1 MKKLEFLLQKE
12 GDRAWLPLETSDVE
26 ILEGKYRVVAR
37 IQHPNTDIEIRVTHT
52 SFDPG
57 AQRKV
62 QSRSA
67 RTNPEGLVVIIPY
80 TRLKP
85 GLWELSCLPD
95 PKATPLKPWQ
105 YGVQLE
111 VLPAESETSEPLPPI
126 DQTEPATSPTAPQI
140 TAPVDRAAPQIAA
153 PVDRPAPQIAAP
165 VDRAAPQIAAPVDR
179 PAPTQ
184 IPAADSAPQ
193 QTKIYQFPIP
203 QTPEPKPGVKL
214 ELVLDRETFVTQLGR
229 PLIISGQIDIPQ
241 HPQQSRK
248 TATLIPESE
257 AIELKQLIGSAQ
269 LQIYLRDPQTSKILA
284 EIQQPMPEQ
293 VPPCIFACVTY
304 IPTECKSRLI
314 LGEAIL
320 SSGGVTLATKLFTIT
335 ARLEHLLQEIKDNFI
350 EEKHQAEPSPTASKP
365 SGSAKNISFL
375 QLVEKSLDPPSPAE
389 VPTTEALPPLLASR
403 HTPSGGGLELPAFG
417 NKLPDSSRSPLLSE
431 ISNSPRTVA
440 ESIDSQAKASDLPT
454 SPKTAEI
461 GAIDQKPENSPEL
474 EKTAPETPPAP
485 TKKAFQ
491 TLNVESRFWSRLSSL
506 ASNGE
511 SPDWLKATTLSPT
524 PTAVANSSDEIAV
537 VEENSPTQQQP
548 ETSETNS
555 DPKSTSPEARE
566 FVVFDEPPQPKK
578 VAKKTTTVAEEVTP
592 PTPYVLP
599 EDELVPMP
607 ILELPRA
614 EILAGGPVKVQ
625 VQLPELM
632 PRIYVKVWVYDRQ
645 TYLILDGP
653 RWITE
658 FKSNG
663 LGNVRASVELE
674 IPYGC
679 MEVEFEAIAVEMQT
693 QRESHKVSVHRQ
705 VLPPPGPTLPL
716 DG

>member
-126 DQTEPATSPTAPQI
+126 DQTEPAASPAPKI
-140 TAPVDRAAPQIAA
+140 AAPVDRPPPKIAA
-153 PVDRPAPQIAAP
+153 PVDRPAPKIA
-165 VDRAAPQIAAPVDR
+165 
-179 PAPTQ
+179 
-184 IPAADSAPQ
+184 AADSAAQ

-214 ELVLDRETFVTQLGR
+214 ELVLDQETFVTQLGR
-229 PLIISGQIDIPQ
+229 PLIISGKIDIPQ
-241 HPQQSRK
+241 PPQQSRK
-248 TATLIPESE
+248 TASLIPESE

-375 QLVEKSLDPPSPAE
+375 KLVEKSLDPPSPAE

-417 NKLPDSSRSPLLSE
+417 NKLPDSSRSQLLSE

-440 ESIDSQAKASDLPT
+440 ESIDPQTKPSDIPT

-485 TKKAFQ
+485 TKQAFQ

-524 PTAVANSSDEIAV
+524 PTAAANSSDEIAV
-537 VEENSPTQQQP
+537 VEESSLTQQQP
-548 ETSETNS
+548 ETSETIS
-555 DPKSTSPEARE
+555 DLKSTSPEARE

-578 VAKKTTTVAEEVTP
+578 VGQKTTTVAAEVTP

-614 EILAGGPVKVQ
+614 EIIAGQAVKVQ

-693 QRESHKVSVHRQ
+693 QRESHKISVHRQ
-705 VLPPPGPTLPL
+705 VLPPAGPTLPL
-716 DG
+716 EG

>member
-52 SFDPG
+52 SFDQG

-95 PKATPLKPWQ
+95 PKSTPLKPWQ

-111 VLPAESETSEPLPPI
+111 VLPAESETSEPLPPL
-126 DQTEPATSPTAPQI
+126 DQIEPAAST
-140 TAPVDRAAPQIAA
+140 AAPQIAA
-153 PVDRPAPQIAAP
+153 PVDRAAPQIAAP

-184 IPAADSAPQ
+184 IPAAASAPQ

-203 QTPEPKPGVKL
+203 QTPQPKPHVKL

-229 PLIISGQIDIPQ
+229 PLIISGKIDIPQ
-241 HPQQSRK
+241 PPQKTRK
-248 TATLIPESE
+248 TATLLPESE
-257 AIELKQLIGSAQ
+257 ARELKQLIGSAQ

-320 SSGGVTLATKLFTIT
+320 SSGSVTLATKLFTIT
-335 ARLEHLLQEIKDNFI
+335 ARLEHLLEEIKDNFI
-350 EEKHQAEPSPTASKP
+350 EEKHQAEPSPTASKQP
-365 SGSAKNISFL
+365 GNPKNQSFL
-375 QLVEKSLDPPSPAE
+375 KLVQKSLDPPSPAE
-389 VPTTEALPPLLASR
+389 SPTKEALPPLLASR
-403 HTPSGGGLELPAFG
+403 HTPSAGGLELPAFG
-417 NKLPDSSRSPLLSE
+417 NKLPDSSRVQLLSE
-431 ISNSPRTVA
+431 ISNSPRTA
-440 ESIDSQAKASDLPT
+440 PESIDPQTKASDIPN
-454 SPKTAEI
+454 PNQTAEI
-461 GAIDQKPENSPEL
+461 GAIEQKPENSPEL
-474 EKTAPETPPAP
+474 ETTAPETQPTP
-485 TKKAFQ
+485 TKHAFQ
-491 TLNVESRFWSRLSSL
+491 TLKVESRFWSRLSSL

-524 PTAVANSSDEIAV
+524 PTAAANSSDEIAL
-537 VEENSPTQQQP
+537 VEESSPTQQQP
-548 ETSETNS
+548 ETSETIS

-566 FVVFDEPPQPKK
+566 FVVFDEPPQPKQ
-578 VAKKTTTVAEEVTP
+578 VAQKTATVAAEVTP

-658 FKSNG
+658 FKPNG
-663 LGNVRASVELE
+663 LGSVRASIELE

-705 VLPPPGPTLPL
+705 VLPPAGPTLPL

>member
-52 SFDPG
+52 SFDQG

-95 PKATPLKPWQ
+95 PKSTPLKPWQ

-111 VLPAESETSEPLPPI
+111 VLPAESDTSEPLPPI
-126 DQTEPATSPTAPQI
+126 DQTEPAAS
-140 TAPVDRAAPQIAA
+140 AAT
-153 PVDRPAPQIAAP
+153 PQIAAP

-229 PLIISGQIDIPQ
+229 PLIISGKIDIPQ

-257 AIELKQLIGSAQ
+257 ALELKQLIGSAQ

-335 ARLEHLLQEIKDNFI
+335 ARLEHLLEEIKDNFI
-350 EEKHQAEPSPTASKP
+350 EEKHQAELSPTASKQP
-365 SGSAKNISFL
+365 GSAKNLSFL
-375 QLVEKSLDPPSPAE
+375 KLVEKSLDPPSPAE
-389 VPTTEALPPLLASR
+389 APTTEALPPLLASR
-403 HTPSGGGLELPAFG
+403 HTPSAGGLELPAFG
-417 NKLPDSSRSPLLSE
+417 NKLPDSSRSQLLSE
-431 ISNSPRTVA
+431 ISNSPRTTE
-440 ESIDSQAKASDLPT
+440 ESIDPQTKPSDIPNPT
-454 SPKTAEI
+454 QTAEI
-461 GAIDQKPENSPEL
+461 GAIDKKPENSPEP
-474 EKTAPETPPAP
+474 ETTAPETPPAP
-485 TKKAFQ
+485 TKQAFQ

-524 PTAVANSSDEIAV
+524 PKAAANSSDEIAV
-537 VEENSPTQQQP
+537 VEESSPTQQQS
-548 ETSETNS
+548 ETSETIS

-566 FVVFDEPPQPKK
+566 FVVFDEPPQPKQ
-578 VAKKTTTVAEEVTP
+578 VGQKTTTVAAEDTP

-614 EILAGGPVKVQ
+614 EIIAGQAVNVQ

-658 FKSNG
+658 FKANG
-663 LGNVRASVELE
+663 LGNVRASIELE

-693 QRESHKVSVHRQ
+693 QRESHKISVHRQ
-705 VLPPPGPTLPL
+705 VLPPAGPSLPL
-716 DG
+716 EG

>member
-12 GDRAWLPLETSDVE
+12 GDRAWLPLETPDVE

-52 SFDPG
+52 SFDEVAP
-57 AQRKV
+57 QRKV

-85 GLWELSCLPD
+85 GMWELSCLPD
-95 PKATPLKPWQ
+95 PKSTPAKPWQ
-105 YGVQLE
+105 YGVQLQ

-126 DQTEPATSPTAPQI
+126 DQTEAATSPSDAENP
-140 TAPVDRAAPQIAA
+140 APVDRPAQEIAA
-153 PVDRPAPQIAAP
+153 PVDRPATQIAAAEP
-165 VDRAAPQIAAPVDR
+165 
-179 PAPTQ
+179 
-184 IPAADSAPQ
+184 APQ

-203 QTPEPKPGVKL
+203 QTAQQPKSPVKL
-214 ELVLDRETFVTQLGR
+214 ELALDRETFVTQLGR
-229 PLIISGQIDIPQ
+229 PLIISGKIDIPQ
-241 HPQQSRK
+241 PPQKTRK

-257 AIELKQLIGSAQ
+257 TEELKKLIGSAQ

-284 EIQQPMPEQ
+284 QIQQPMPEQ
-293 VPPCIFACVTY
+293 APPCIFGCVTY
-304 IPTECKSRLI
+304 IPTECQSRLI

-320 SSGGVTLATKLFTIT
+320 SSGGVPLATKLFTIT
-335 ARLEHLLQEIKDNFI
+335 ARLEHLLEAIKDNFI
-350 EEKHQAEPSPTASKP
+350 EEKHQAELSPTASKQP
-365 SGSAKNISFL
+365 RSATNLSFL
-375 QLVEKSLDPPSPAE
+375 KLVEKSLEPPSPAE
-389 VPTTEALPPLLASR
+389 TPTNEPLPPQLSSR
-403 HTPSGGGLELPAFG
+403 QTPSAGGLELPAFG
-417 NKLPDSSRSPLLSE
+417 NKLPDSSRSQLLSE
-431 ISNSPRTVA
+431 ISNSPQTA
-440 ESIDSQAKASDLPT
+440 AGAIDPQTKPLDLPNPT
-454 SPKTAEI
+454 QTAEI
-461 GAIDQKPENSPEL
+461 WAIDQKPENIPEP
-474 EKTAPETPPAP
+474 ETTAPETPPAP
-485 TKKAFQ
+485 SQKAFQ
-491 TLNVESRFWSRLSSL
+491 TLNVQNRFWSRLSSL

-511 SPDWLKATTLSPT
+511 SPEWLKATTLSPT
-524 PTAVANSSDEIAV
+524 PKAEGNSSEAIAV
-537 VEENSPTQQQP
+537 VEESSPTQQQP
-548 ETSETNS
+548 ETSETIS
-555 DPKSTSPEARE
+555 DPKPTGPEARE
-566 FVVFDEPPQPKK
+566 FVVFDEPPQPRK
-578 VAKKTTTVAEEVTP
+578 AAQKTATVEAEVTP

-632 PRIYVKVWVYDRQ
+632 PRIYVKVWVFDRQ

-658 FKSNG
+658 FKANG
-663 LGNVRASVELE
+663 LGNVRATIELE

-705 VLPPPGPTLPL
+705 VLPPAGPTLPL
-716 DG
+716 DE

>member
-52 SFDPG
+52 SFDEG

-95 PKATPLKPWQ
+95 PKSTPAKPWQ

-126 DQTEPATSPTAPQI
+126 DQTEPATSA
-140 TAPVDRAAPQIAA
+140 AAPKIAA
-153 PVDRPAPQIAAP
+153 P
-165 VDRAAPQIAAPVDR
+165 APQIAAPVDR

-184 IPAADSAPQ
+184 IPAALTAPQ
-193 QTKIYQFPIP
+193 QAKIYQFP
-203 QTPEPKPGVKL
+203 TPPTAQPKPGVKL

-229 PLIISGQIDIPQ
+229 PLIISGKIDIPQ
-241 HPQQSRK
+241 PPQTTRK

-257 AIELKQLIGSAQ
+257 ALELKQLIGSAQ
-269 LQIYLRDPQTSKILA
+269 LQIYLRDPQTSQILA
-284 EIQQPMPEQ
+284 EIQQAMPEQ

-304 IPTECKSRLI
+304 IPAECKSRLI

-320 SSGGVTLATKLFTIT
+320 SSGSVTLATKAFTIT
-335 ARLEHLLQEIKDNFI
+335 ARLEHLLEAIEDNFI
-350 EEKHQAEPSPTASKP
+350 EEKHQAEPSLTASKQP
-365 SGSAKNISFL
+365 RSATNLSFL
-375 QLVEKSLDPPSPAE
+375 KLVEKSLDPPSPAE
-389 VPTTEALPPLLASR
+389 SPTNEPLPPQLSSR
-403 HTPSGGGLELPAFG
+403 QTPSAGGLELPAFG
-417 NKLPDSSRSPLLSE
+417 NKLPDSSRSQLLSE

-440 ESIDSQAKASDLPT
+440 ESIDPQTKPSDIPT

-461 GAIDQKPENSPEL
+461 EASDQKQENSPEL
-474 EKTAPETPPAP
+474 ATTAPETPPGP
-485 TKKAFQ
+485 TKQAFQ
-491 TLNVESRFWSRLSSL
+491 TLNVQNRFWSRLSSL

-511 SPDWLKATTLSPT
+511 SPEWLKATALSPT
-524 PTAVANSSDEIAV
+524 PKATANSSDEIAV
-537 VEENSPTQQQP
+537 VQETSPTQQQP
-548 ETSETNS
+548 ETSETIS

-566 FVVFDEPPQPKK
+566 FVVFDEPPQPKQ
-578 VAKKTTTVAEEVTP
+578 VAQKTATVAAEVTP

-658 FKSNG
+658 FKPNG

-705 VLPPPGPTLPL
+705 VLPPAGPTLPL
-716 DG
+716 EG

>member
-52 SFDPG
+52 SFDQG

-126 DQTEPATSPTAPQI
+126 DQTEPAAST
-140 TAPVDRAAPQIAA
+140 
-153 PVDRPAPQIAAP
+153 PAPQIAAA
-165 VDRAAPQIAAPVDR
+165 VDRAAPKIAAAVDR
-179 PAPTQ
+179 PAPQ

-193 QTKIYQFPIP
+193 PNKIYQFPIP
-203 QTPEPKPGVKL
+203 QTPQPKPGVKL
-214 ELVLDRETFVTQLGR
+214 ELLLDRETFVTQLGR
-229 PLIISGQIDIPQ
+229 PLIISGKIDIPQ
-241 HPQQSRK
+241 PPQQSRK

-257 AIELKQLIGSAQ
+257 ARELKQLIGSAQ

-284 EIQQPMPEQ
+284 QIQQPMPEQ

-335 ARLEHLLQEIKDNFI
+335 ARLEHLLEEIKDNFI

-375 QLVEKSLDPPSPAE
+375 KLVEKSLDPPSPAE
-389 VPTTEALPPLLASR
+389 VPTAEALPPLLASR
-403 HTPSGGGLELPAFG
+403 HTPSAGGLDLPAFG
-417 NKLPDSSRSPLLSE
+417 NKLPDSSRSQLLSE
-431 ISNSPRTVA
+431 ISNSSRTA
-440 ESIDSQAKASDLPT
+440 PESIDPQTKASDISNPT
-454 SPKTAEI
+454 QTAEI

-474 EKTAPETPPAP
+474 ETTAPETQPAP
-485 TKKAFQ
+485 TKQAFQ

-506 ASNGE
+506 ASNSE

-524 PTAVANSSDEIAV
+524 SKAAANSSDEIAV
-537 VEENSPTQQQP
+537 VEESSATQQQP
-548 ETSETNS
+548 ETSETIS

-566 FVVFDEPPQPKK
+566 FVVFDEPPQPKQ
-578 VAKKTTTVAEEVTP
+578 VAQKTRTAAAEDTP

-614 EILAGGPVKVQ
+614 EIIAGQAVKVQ

-658 FKSNG
+658 FKANG
-663 LGNVRASVELE
+663 LGNVRASIELE

-705 VLPPPGPTLPL
+705 VLPPAGPTLPL
-716 DG
+716 EG

>member
-12 GDRAWLPLETSDVE
+12 GDRAWLPLETPDVE

-52 SFDPG
+52 SFDQP

-95 PKATPLKPWQ
+95 PKSTPLKPWQ

-126 DQTEPATSPTAPQI
+126 DQAEPATSHSDSENA
-140 TAPVDRAAPQIAA
+140 ALVDRPAPQIAA

-165 VDRAAPQIAAPVDR
+165 VDRPAPQIAA
-179 PAPTQ
+179 
-184 IPAADSAPQ
+184 ADSAQQ

-214 ELVLDRETFVTQLGR
+214 ELALDRETFVTQLGR
-229 PLIISGQIDIPQ
+229 PLIISGKIDIPQ
-241 HPQQSRK
+241 PPQTTRK

-257 AIELKQLIGSAQ
+257 ALELKQLIGSAQ
-269 LQIYLRDPQTSKILA
+269 LHIYLRDPQTSKILA

-304 IPTECKSRLI
+304 IPAECKSRLI

-320 SSGGVTLATKLFTIT
+320 SSGSVTLATKLFTIT

-350 EEKHQAEPSPTASKP
+350 EEKHQAELSPTASKQP
-365 SGSAKNISFL
+365 GSAKNLSFL
-375 QLVEKSLDPPSPAE
+375 KLVEKSLEPPSPAE
-389 VPTTEALPPLLASR
+389 SPTNEPLPPQLSPR
-403 HTPSGGGLELPAFG
+403 QTPSAGGLELPAFG
-417 NKLPDSSRSPLLSE
+417 NKLPDSSRSQLLSE
-431 ISNSPRTVA
+431 ISNSPRTA
-440 ESIDSQAKASDLPT
+440 PESIDPQTKPLDLPNPT
-454 SPKTAEI
+454 QTAEI
-461 GAIDQKPENSPEL
+461 EAIDQKPENSPQPET
-474 EKTAPETPPAP
+474 TAPETPPAP
-485 TKKAFQ
+485 TKQAFQ
-491 TLNVESRFWSRLSSL
+491 TLNVQNRFWSRLSSL

-511 SPDWLKATTLSPT
+511 SPEWLKATTLSPT
-524 PTAVANSSDEIAV
+524 PKAATNSSDEIAV
-537 VEENSPTQQQP
+537 VEESSPTQQQA
-548 ETSETNS
+548 ETSETIS
-555 DPKSTSPEARE
+555 EPQSTSPEARE
-566 FVVFDEPPQPKK
+566 FVVFDEPPQPKQ
-578 VAKKTTTVAEEVTP
+578 VAQKTATVEAEVTP

-607 ILELPRA
+607 VLELPRT
-614 EILAGGPVKVQ
+614 EILAGQAVKVQ

-658 FKSNG
+658 FKANG

-705 VLPPPGPTLPL
+705 VLPPAGPTLPL
-716 DG
+716 EG

>member
-52 SFDPG
+52 SFDEG

-95 PKATPLKPWQ
+95 PKSTPAKPWQ

-126 DQTEPATSPTAPQI
+126 DQTEPATS
-140 TAPVDRAAPQIAA
+140 AAPPKIAA
-153 PVDRPAPQIAAP
+153 PA
-165 VDRAAPQIAAPVDR
+165 DRAAPQIAAPVDR

-184 IPAADSAPQ
+184 IPAALTAPQ
-193 QTKIYQFPIP
+193 QAKIYQFP
-203 QTPEPKPGVKL
+203 TPPTAQPKPGVKL

-229 PLIISGQIDIPQ
+229 PLIISGKIDIPQ
-241 HPQQSRK
+241 PPQTTRK

-257 AIELKQLIGSAQ
+257 ALELKQLIGSAQ
-269 LQIYLRDPQTSKILA
+269 LQIYLRDPQTSQILA
-284 EIQQPMPEQ
+284 EIQQAMPEQ

-304 IPTECKSRLI
+304 IPAECKSRLI

-320 SSGGVTLATKLFTIT
+320 SSGSVTLATKAFTIT
-335 ARLEHLLQEIKDNFI
+335 ARLEHLLEAIEDNFI
-350 EEKHQAEPSPTASKP
+350 EEKHQAEPSLTASKQP
-365 SGSAKNISFL
+365 RSATNLSFL
-375 QLVEKSLDPPSPAE
+375 KLVEKSLDPPSPAE
-389 VPTTEALPPLLASR
+389 SPTNEPLPPQLSSR
-403 HTPSGGGLELPAFG
+403 QTSSAGGLELPAFG
-417 NKLPDSSRSPLLSE
+417 NKLPDSSRSQLLSE
-431 ISNSPRTVA
+431 ISNSARTAA
-440 ESIDSQAKASDLPT
+440 ESIDPQTKPSDIPT

-474 EKTAPETPPAP
+474 ATTAPETPPEP
-485 TKKAFQ
+485 TKQAFQ
-491 TLNVESRFWSRLSSL
+491 TLNVQNRFWSRLSSL

-511 SPDWLKATTLSPT
+511 SPEWLKATALSPT
-524 PTAVANSSDEIAV
+524 PKATANSSEAIAV
-537 VEENSPTQQQP
+537 VEESSPTQQQP
-548 ETSETNS
+548 KTSEIIS

-566 FVVFDEPPQPKK
+566 FVVFDEPPQPKQ
-578 VAKKTTTVAEEVTP
+578 VAQKTATVAAEDTP

-614 EILAGGPVKVQ
+614 EILGGGPVRVQ

-658 FKSNG
+658 FKPNG

-705 VLPPPGPTLPL
+705 VLPPAGPTLPL
-716 DG
+716 EG

>member
-126 DQTEPATSPTAPQI
+126 DQTEPATSPP
-140 TAPVDRAAPQIAA
+140 APQIAA

-165 VDRAAPQIAAPVDR
+165 VDRPAPQIPALVDRAAPQI
-179 PAPTQ
+179 
-184 IPAADSAPQ
+184 PAANSAPP

-203 QTPEPKPGVKL
+203 QTPEPKPGVQL

-229 PLIISGQIDIPQ
+229 PLIISGKIDLPQ
-241 HPQQSRK
+241 PPQKNRK

-257 AIELKQLIGSAQ
+257 ALELKQLIGSAQ

-293 VPPCIFACVTY
+293 VPPCLFACVTY

-314 LGEAIL
+314 LGEAVL

-365 SGSAKNISFL
+365 SGSTKNISFL
-375 QLVEKSLDPPSPAE
+375 KLVEKSLDPPSPAE

-417 NKLPDSSRSPLLSE
+417 NKLPDSSRSQLLSE
-431 ISNSPRTVA
+431 ISNSPRTAA
-440 ESIDSQAKASDLPT
+440 ESIDPQTKPSDIPT

-474 EKTAPETPPAP
+474 EKTAPETQPAP

-511 SPDWLKATTLSPT
+511 SPEWLKATTLSPT
-524 PTAVANSSDEIAV
+524 PKATANSSDAIAV
-537 VEENSPTQQQP
+537 VEESSATQQQP
-548 ETSETNS
+548 ETSQTIS

-578 VAKKTTTVAEEVTP
+578 VAKKTATVAEEVTP

-658 FKSNG
+658 FQSNG
-663 LGNVRASVELE
+663 LGKVRASVELE

-705 VLPPPGPTLPL
+705 VLPPAGPTLPL
-716 DG
+716 DE

>member
-12 GDRAWLPLETSDVE
+12 GDRAWLPLETPDVE

-52 SFDPG
+52 SFDEAP
-57 AQRKV
+57 QRKV

-95 PKATPLKPWQ
+95 PKSTPAKPWQ

-126 DQTEPATSPTAPQI
+126 DQTEPATSPSNSEN
-140 TAPVDRAAPQIAA
+140 
-153 PVDRPAPQIAAP
+153 PASA
-165 VDRAAPQIAAPVDR
+165 DRAAPQIAAPVDR

-184 IPAADSAPQ
+184 LPAADSAPQ

-203 QTPEPKPGVKL
+203 QTPEPKPGIKL
-214 ELVLDRETFVTQLGR
+214 ELALDRETFVTQLGR
-229 PLIISGQIDIPQ
+229 PLIISGKIDIPQ
-241 HPQQSRK
+241 PPQKTRK

-257 AIELKQLIGSAQ
+257 ALELKQLIGSAQ

-284 EIQQPMPEQ
+284 QIQQPMPEQ

-304 IPTECKSRLI
+304 IPAECKSRLI

-335 ARLEHLLQEIKDNFI
+335 ARLEHLLEAIKDNFI
-350 EEKHQAEPSPTASKP
+350 EEKHQAELSPTASKQP
-365 SGSAKNISFL
+365 RSATNLSFL
-375 QLVEKSLDPPSPAE
+375 KLVEKSLDSPSPE
-389 VPTTEALPPLLASR
+389 SPTNEPLPPQLSSR
-403 HTPSGGGLELPAFG
+403 QTPSAGGLELPAFG
-417 NKLPDSSRSPLLSE
+417 NKLPDSSRSQLLSE
-431 ISNSPRTVA
+431 ISNAPRTAA
-440 ESIDSQAKASDLPT
+440 ESIDPPTKPSDIPT
-454 SPKTAEI
+454 SPQTAEI
-461 GAIDQKPENSPEL
+461 RAIDQKPENTPQPET
-474 EKTAPETPPAP
+474 TAPETPPTA
-485 TKKAFQ
+485 TKQAFQ

-511 SPDWLKATTLSPT
+511 SPEWLKAIALSPT
-524 PTAVANSSDEIAV
+524 QKAANSSDEIAV
-537 VEENSPTQQQP
+537 VEDSSPKGQQP
-548 ETSETNS
+548 ESSETIS

-578 VAKKTTTVAEEVTP
+578 VAEKTTTVETEVTP

-607 ILELPRA
+607 VLELPRA
-614 EILAGGPVKVQ
+614 EILAGQAVKVQ

-658 FKSNG
+658 FKANG

-693 QRESHKVSVHRQ
+693 QRESHKISVHRQ
-705 VLPPPGPTLPL
+705 VLPPSGPTLPL

>member
-52 SFDPG
+52 SFDQG

-126 DQTEPATSPTAPQI
+126 DQIEPAASPSAPK
-140 TAPVDRAAPQIAA
+140 IAS
-153 PVDRPAPQIAAP
+153 PVDRPAPQIAS
-165 VDRAAPQIAAPVDR
+165 PVDR
-179 PAPTQ
+179 PAPTE
-184 IPAADSAPQ
+184 IPAAAEAPQ

-203 QTPEPKPGVKL
+203 QTPEPKPGVQL
-214 ELVLDRETFVTQLGR
+214 LLHLDRETFVTQLGR
-229 PLIISGQIDIPQ
+229 PLIISGKIDIPQ
-241 HPQQSRK
+241 NPQPPQKTKK

-257 AIELKQLIGSAQ
+257 ALELQQLIGSAQ

-284 EIQQPMPEQ
+284 QIQQPMPEQ

-335 ARLEHLLQEIKDNFI
+335 ARLEHLLEEIKDNFI

-375 QLVEKSLDPPSPAE
+375 KLVEKSLDPPSPAE

-403 HTPSGGGLELPAFG
+403 HTPSAGGLELPAFG
-417 NKLPDSSRSPLLSE
+417 NKLPDSSRSQLLSE
-431 ISNSPRTVA
+431 ISDSPQTA
-440 ESIDSQAKASDLPT
+440 PESIDPQTKPSDISNPT
-454 SPKTAEI
+454 QTAEI

-474 EKTAPETPPAP
+474 ETTAPETAPAP
-485 TKKAFQ
+485 TKQAFQ

-511 SPDWLKATTLSPT
+511 SPDWLKATTLSPN
-524 PTAVANSSDEIAV
+524 PTAATNSSDEIAV
-537 VEENSPTQQQP
+537 VEESSPTQQQP
-548 ETSETNS
+548 ETSETIS

-566 FVVFDEPPQPKK
+566 FVVFDEPPQPKQ
-578 VAKKTTTVAEEVTP
+578 VAQKTRIVATEDTP

-614 EILAGGPVKVQ
+614 EIIAGQAVKVQ

-658 FKSNG
+658 FKANG
-663 LGNVRASVELE
+663 LGNVRASIELE

-705 VLPPPGPTLPL
+705 VLPPAGPTLPL
-716 DG
+716 EG

>member
-52 SFDPG
+52 SFDQG

-95 PKATPLKPWQ
+95 PKSTPLKPWQ

-126 DQTEPATSPTAPQI
+126 NQIEPAAST
-140 TAPVDRAAPQIAA
+140 VAPQIAA
-153 PVDRPAPQIAAP
+153 PVDPPAPQIAAS
-165 VDRAAPQIAAPVDR
+165 VDR
-179 PAPTQ
+179 PAPQ
-184 IPAADSAPQ
+184 IPAAAEAPQ

-203 QTPEPKPGVKL
+203 QTPEPKPGVQL
-214 ELVLDRETFVTQLGR
+214 ELLLDRETFVTQLGR
-229 PLIISGQIDIPQ
+229 PLIISGKIDIPQ

-257 AIELKQLIGSAQ
+257 ALELKQLIGSAQ

-335 ARLEHLLQEIKDNFI
+335 ARLEHLLEEIKDNFL
-350 EEKHQAEPSPTASKP
+350 EEKHQAEPSPTASKQP
-365 SGSAKNISFL
+365 GSAKNLSFL
-375 QLVEKSLDPPSPAE
+375 KLVEKSLDPPSPAE
-389 VPTTEALPPLLASR
+389 VPSKEALPPLLASR
-403 HTPSGGGLELPAFG
+403 QTPSVGGLELPAFG
-417 NKLPDSSRSPLLSE
+417 NKLPDSSRSQLLSE
-431 ISNSPRTVA
+431 ISDSPRTA
-440 ESIDSQAKASDLPT
+440 PDSLDPQTKPSDIPNPT
-454 SPKTAEI
+454 QTAEI

-474 EKTAPETPPAP
+474 KTTAPETPPAP
-485 TKKAFQ
+485 TKQAFQ
-491 TLNVESRFWSRLSSL
+491 TLNVQNRFWSRLSSL

-524 PTAVANSSDEIAV
+524 PTAAANSSDEIAV
-537 VEENSPTQQQP
+537 VEESSATQQQP
-548 ETSETNS
+548 ETSETIS

-566 FVVFDEPPQPKK
+566 FVVFDEPPQPKQ
-578 VAKKTTTVAEEVTP
+578 VAQKTATVVAEGTP

-614 EILAGGPVKVQ
+614 EIIAGQAVKVQ

-658 FKSNG
+658 FKANG
-663 LGNVRASVELE
+663 FGNVRASVELE

-693 QRESHKVSVHRQ
+693 QRESHKISVHRQ
-705 VLPPPGPTLPL
+705 VLPPAGPTLPL
-716 DG
+716 EG

>member
-52 SFDPG
+52 SFDQG

-95 PKATPLKPWQ
+95 PKSTPLKPWQ

-126 DQTEPATSPTAPQI
+126 DHIEPAAST
-140 TAPVDRAAPQIAA
+140 AAPQIAA
-153 PVDRPAPQIAAP
+153 PVDRPAPQIT
-165 VDRAAPQIAAPVDR
+165 APVDR

-184 IPAADSAPQ
+184 IPAADSAPP

-203 QTPEPKPGVKL
+203 QTPEPKPGVQL
-214 ELVLDRETFVTQLGR
+214 ELVLDQETFVTQLGR
-229 PLIISGQIDIPQ
+229 PLIISGKIDIPQ
-241 HPQQSRK
+241 PPQKTRK

-375 QLVEKSLDPPSPAE
+375 KLVEKSLDPPSPAE
-389 VPTTEALPPLLASR
+389 TPSKEALPPLLTSR
-403 HTPSGGGLELPAFG
+403 HTPSAAGLELPAFG
-417 NKLPDSSRSPLLSE
+417 NKLPDSSRSQLLSE
-431 ISNSPRTVA
+431 ISNSPGTVA
-440 ESIDSQAKASDLPT
+440 ESIDPQTKPSDIPT
-454 SPKTAEI
+454 SPNTAEM

-474 EKTAPETPPAP
+474 ETTAPETPPAP
-485 TKKAFQ
+485 TKQAFQ

-524 PTAVANSSDEIAV
+524 PTAAANSSDAIAV
-537 VEENSPTQQQP
+537 VEESSLTQQQP
-548 ETSETNS
+548 ETSETIS

-566 FVVFDEPPQPKK
+566 FVVFDEPPQPKQ
-578 VAKKTTTVAEEVTP
+578 VAQKTTTVAVEDTP

-705 VLPPPGPTLPL
+705 VLPPAGPTLPL